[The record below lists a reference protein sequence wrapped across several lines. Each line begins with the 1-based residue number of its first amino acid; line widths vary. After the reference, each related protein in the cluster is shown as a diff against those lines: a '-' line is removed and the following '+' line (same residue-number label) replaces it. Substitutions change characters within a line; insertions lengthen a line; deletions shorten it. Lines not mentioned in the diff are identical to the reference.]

1 MTSGSRSVLIVTLGN
16 LSAPAV
22 ALLTAPLL
30 ARALGGDGRGELA
43 AATAPLM
50 LAVAALTV
58 GIPEALTY
66 FTARHRNLARRT
78 LAGGISVTIA
88 AGLGGV
94 ALVALL
100 APSLASGDMPLAGII
115 LLCTSAVIPA
125 LITGC
130 LRGIARGQ
138 QRWKAVASEQL
149 ISAVFKLGLLGG
161 LFLLGELSVFAAAI
175 ILSAGTF
182 VGSLSYIVLL
192 RPNKTTTE
200 PRTVIETRKLLRY
213 GSSMWLG
220 SVAGVALSRLDQTL
234 ILPLSSASVLGVYA
248 VAVSLADAA
257 RVFNLAVRD
266 VIFSK
271 QSAII
276 DDSSLASASRLSTMV
291 TVIISLAVTLASYVL
306 VVPIFGS
313 DFAAVP
319 SVVAVLL
326 IGTVLGNP
334 GSVVAAGLSARG
346 RPVLR
351 SIALTC
357 GVAVNLALLFL
368 LVPMW
373 GALGAATATSVANVA
388 TGVLVL
394 AFAHRFFSLKPSSFL
409 RFSVADGRDLVSTIQ
424 RLLRRS

>member
-66 FTARHRNLARRT
+66 FTARHKNLARRT
-78 LAGGISVTIA
+78 VVGGISVSVG

-100 APSLASGDMPLAGII
+100 APSLAAGDIPLAGLI
-115 LLCTSAVIPA
+115 LLCTSAAVPA

-130 LRGIARGQ
+130 LRGVARGQ
-138 QRWKAVASEQL
+138 QRWMAVAFEQL
-149 ISAVFKLGLLGG
+149 ISAVFKLGFLGG

-182 VGSLSYIVLL
+182 VGCLSYLVLL
-192 RPNKTTTE
+192 RRSGTPSDQ
-200 PRTVIETRKLLRY
+200 RTVVETRKLLRY
-213 GSSMWLG
+213 GTSMWLG
-220 SVAGVALSRLDQTL
+220 SIAGVALSRLDQTL
-234 ILPLSSASVLGVYA
+234 ILPLSNASVLGVYA

-271 QSAII
+271 QSAVI
-276 DDSSLASASRLSTMV
+276 DDASLASASRLSTLV
-291 TVIISLAVTLASYVL
+291 TITISVAVTLGSYLL

-357 GVAVNLALLFL
+357 GVAVNLGLLFV
-368 LVPMW
+368 LVPAW
-373 GALGAATATSVANVA
+373 GALGAAAATSIANVA

-394 AFAHRFFSLKPSSFL
+394 VFAYRFFNLTPASFL
-409 RFSVADGRDLVSTIQ
+409 KLTISDVRDLASTIR